1 MNTEN
6 LNENYAQKMYIEER
20 VKNDSKNIAVTYA
33 LWFFVGMFGAH
44 RFYMKQKHAVTQLVL
59 TLAGIATSFLLV
71 GVIPLVIVMIW
82 MIFDAVKI
90 PQWHEEER
98 VFLRRLLTISE
109 GGKSSDEVEPYNYS

>member
-20 VKNDSKNIAVTYA
+20 AKNDSKNIAVTYA

-59 TLAGIATSFLLV
+59 SIVGLVTSPFLV
-71 GVIPLVIVMIW
+71 GIIPLLIVMVW
-82 MIFDAVKI
+82 MIFDAIKI

-98 VFLRRLLTISE
+98 TFLRRLLTISE
-109 GGKSSDEVEPYNYS
+109 GAKTSDEMEPYNYS